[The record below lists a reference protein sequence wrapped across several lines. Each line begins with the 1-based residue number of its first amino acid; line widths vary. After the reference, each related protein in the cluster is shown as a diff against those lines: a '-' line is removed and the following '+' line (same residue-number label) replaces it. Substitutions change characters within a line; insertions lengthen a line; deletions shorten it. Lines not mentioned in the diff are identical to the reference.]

1 MKFQFAL
8 ILFQCKCDI
17 FLAQRAPL
25 VSIELTQIGHDL
37 MPAIDVVFEWLSVL
51 RMEINHAQ
59 VFLAAR
65 RIRFTPGPQLAQ
77 DVRGLFGL

>member
-17 FLAQRAPL
+17 SIAQHAHL
-25 VSIELTQIGHDL
+25 VAIELTNIGHDL
-37 MPAIDVVFEWLSVL
+37 MPAIDVAFEWLSVS

-65 RIRFTPGPQLAQ
+65 RIRFAPGPQLAQ